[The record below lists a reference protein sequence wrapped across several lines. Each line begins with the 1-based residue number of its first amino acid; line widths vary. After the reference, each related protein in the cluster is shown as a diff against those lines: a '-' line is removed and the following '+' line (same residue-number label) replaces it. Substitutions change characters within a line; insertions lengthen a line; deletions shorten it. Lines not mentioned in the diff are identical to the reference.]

1 MKKHLLKSLLALAL
15 VLVCG
20 NVWGETVTYTFTPDK
35 TTTGSSST
43 AYVTSAYSFTYNDIG
58 WSFNQWNPSTLQVRT
73 NQSSADSEFNFKN
86 TSAFPGKITSVVIT
100 FSALT
105 VSDASKLCFVGGTSA
120 ISNLSG
126 GTAGTWNSTAKTLTW
141 TPLPTDN
148 FTYFAFYQDGKAA
161 SGTNYLASSNAIV
174 VTYEANTQT
183 KTLTSIAIS
192 GTPDK
197 TEYKEV
203 DTFDP
208 AGLVVTGTY
217 DDNSQ
222 QAISAGITW
231 AVTPETLTVGT
242 TSVSITAK
250 VGEKESAPYTVNGIT
265 VAERDFLFY
274 ESFDTNDG
282 KGGND
287 YGWSGSSIAS
297 NNFQS
302 DNKNWAVTS
311 ANGANKC
318 AKFGTTDKKGSAT
331 TPPINCSGNVILTFK
346 AGAWNATNEK
356 TTLNISAEGG
366 TVNQSSVSL
375 TKGAWTEYS
384 ISITGITESVKIKFE
399 AADIKNN
406 RFFLDEVKVCQAKS
420 HSVTIAASGYSTLYL
435 DYDAEV
441 PEGVTAFYAT
451 EYDATNDQVVLTEVT
466 NNVIA
471 ANQGVVL
478 KGTAGTEY
486 SFVETASATAPTAN
500 LLHGTVASEGISGL
514 SGEDGDY
521 ILKNGAFAP
530 VSGGTLAAHK
540 AYLHVDGRS
549 TSTASS
555 SIGIRFDGATMIDSL
570 SADMEEDIY
579 FDLQGRKVENP
590 TSGLYIVNGKK
601 VMVK

>member
-35 TTTGSSST
+35 TTTGNTAT
-43 AYVTSAYSFTYNDIG
+43 AYVTSAYSFTYNDIK
-58 WSFNQWNPSTLQVRT
+58 WSFNQWNPNTLQVKT
-73 NQSSADSEFNFKN
+73 NQSSAGSEFNFKN

-120 ISNLSG
+120 ISSLSD

-141 TPLPTDN
+141 TPASTDN
-148 FTYFAFYQDGKAA
+148 FTYFAFYQNGKAA

-192 GTPDK
+192 GDATKKAYFEGDVFS
-197 TEYKEV
+197 T
-203 DTFDP
+203 D
-208 AGLVVTGTY
+208 GLTVTGTY

-222 QAISAGITW
+222 QTISAGITW
-231 AVTPETLTVGT
+231 TVTPETLTAGT

-287 YGWSGSSIAS
+287 YGWSGSIAS

-302 DNKNWAVTS
+302 DNENWAVVS
-311 ANGANKC
+311 AYGANKC
-318 AKFGTTDKKGSAT
+318 ARFGATDKKGSAT
-331 TPPINCSGNVILTFK
+331 TPTIICSGNVILTFK
-346 AGAWNATNEK
+346 AGAWNANNEK

-366 TVNQSSVSL
+366 TVNQSSVTL
-375 TKGAWTEYS
+375 TKGAWTEYTIS
-384 ISITGITESVKIKFE
+384 ISGITESVKIKFE
-399 AADIKNN
+399 AATASDN

-435 DYDAEV
+435 DYDAKV
-441 PEGVTAFYAT
+441 PGGVTAFYAT

-478 KGTAGTEY
+478 KGTAGTKY

-514 SGEDGDY
+514 SGDKGDY

-549 TSTASS
+549 TSTVSS
-555 SIGIRFDGATMIDSL
+555 SIGIRFDGATMIENR